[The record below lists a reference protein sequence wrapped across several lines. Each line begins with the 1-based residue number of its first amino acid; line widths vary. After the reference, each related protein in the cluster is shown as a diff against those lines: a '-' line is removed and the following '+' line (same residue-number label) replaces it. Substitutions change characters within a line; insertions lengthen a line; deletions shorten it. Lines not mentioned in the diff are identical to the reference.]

1 MKKYECTYK
10 YTAIVVAPDKES
22 AKVLFLDHLAE
33 DYNEAIV
40 QRVEETIECKEVQ
53 DEE

>member
-1 MKKYECTYK
+1 MHKYECTYK
-10 YTAIVVAPDKES
+10 YVALVVAPDRET

-53 DEE
+53 DND